1 MSGFQKKK
9 KKKKVVL
16 FLSSPYYSLMLRTTT
31 FLARRPIGIRA
42 ATYATL
48 RTIKEGWEAV
58 IGVEV
63 HAQINTKTK
72 LFSDSPT
79 SFNEPI
85 NTNVSIV
92 DAAYPGVQPRLNEHA
107 VQLAIKTA
115 LALNSDIQTRSTF
128 DRKHYFYPDLPQ
140 GYQITQQREPIARG
154 GRIQLTQLD
163 GLSKDIVV
171 GIHQLQLEQDTGKSI
186 HDMRPG
192 YTLLDL
198 NRAGTGLMEIVT
210 KPDLRSS
217 LEAGLLVKKLQ
228 AILRCVG
235 SSKANM
241 EEGSMRCDINVS
253 VHRLDEP
260 FGIRCELKNLNS
272 VRFLSL
278 AIDAE
283 IERQINIL
291 ESGGSIQPETRGF
304 DASTNTTFKLRGKE
318 SAPDY
323 RYMPEPDL
331 PPLLLNQEYINQI
344 KSNLP
349 ELPDQC
355 RSRIMQSYNMTLTE
369 ANILMNEPGSL
380 EFFEKVCHGRNTKV
394 ALNWT
399 LHELFGQL
407 AGDHLTFEENPISV
421 QQLGSLIDLI
431 HDGTITGPT
440 GKNVLK
446 VMVQSKSNQMPR
458 DIVEEKGWL
467 RIGDA
472 ASLKSLCESIIQ
484 RNPDKAITIQQGDP
498 KMFKWFIGQVM
509 RETKGLADPVALN
522 QILSESLGCKLEDM
536 DAGSTSKKSK
546 KKSKKG
552 GPSH

>member
-1 MSGFQKKK
+1 MFCSARCGDIISIERVSQPPRS
-9 KKKKVVL
+9 
-16 FLSSPYYSLMLRTTT
+16 SSPP
-31 FLARRPIGIRA
+31 FLEFMA
-42 ATYATL
+42 
-48 RTIKEGWEAV
+48 EGWEAV
-58 IGVEV
+58 IGIEV

-79 SFNEPI
+79 SFNEPV
-85 NTNVSIV
+85 NTNISVI
-92 DAAYPGVQPRLNEHA
+92 DAAYPGVQPRLNDHA
-107 VQLAIKTA
+107 VQLAVKTA
-115 LALNSDIQTRSTF
+115 LALNADIQTKSTF

-140 GYQITQQREPIARG
+140 GYQITQQREPVARG
-154 GRIQLTQLD
+154 GQIQLTELD
-163 GLSKDIVV
+163 GLPKDVMV

-192 YTLLDL
+192 QTLLDL

-253 VHRLDEP
+253 VHKLDEP
-260 FGIRCELKNLNS
+260 FGTRCELKNLNS

-283 IERQINIL
+283 IERQIEIL
-291 ESGGSIQPETRGF
+291 ESGGSIQAETRGF
-304 DASTNTTFKLRGKE
+304 DVSTGTTFKLRGKE

-331 PPLLLNQEYINQI
+331 PPLLLKQQYIDEI
-344 KSNLP
+344 KSSLP

-355 RSRIMQSYNMTLTE
+355 RSRIMQSYNMNLTE

-380 EFFEKVCHGRNTKV
+380 QFFEEVCQGRNTKT

-407 AGDHLTFEENPISV
+407 TGEHLTFEENPISV
-421 QQLGSLIDLI
+421 EQLGSLIDLVQ
-431 HDGTITGPT
+431 DGTITG
-440 GKNVLK
+440 
-446 VMVQSKSNQMPR
+446 
-458 DIVEEKGWL
+458 DE
-467 RIGDA
+467 
-472 ASLKSLCESIIQ
+472 ASLKALCESLID
-484 RNPDKAITIQQGDP
+484 RNSAKANTIRQGDP

-509 RETKGLADPVALN
+509 KETKGLADPVALN
-522 QILSESLGCKLEDM
+522 QILSDTLGCRLEDM
-536 DAGSTSKKSK
+536 DAGSASKKSK
-546 KKSKKG
+546 KSKK
-552 GPSH
+552 SSQ

>member
-1 MSGFQKKK
+1 
-9 KKKKVVL
+9 
-16 FLSSPYYSLMLRTTT
+16 MLRSHSRKHFTPWVRIFNKTS
-31 FLARRPIGIRA
+31 F
-42 ATYATL
+42 ATA
-48 RTIKEGWEAV
+48 RTIKDGWQAV
-58 IGVEV
+58 IGIEV

-79 SFNEPI
+79 SFNEPV
-85 NTNVSIV
+85 NTNISVV
-92 DAAYPGVQPRLNEHA
+92 DAAFPGVQPRLNRQA
-107 VQLAIKTA
+107 VLLAVKTG
-115 LALNSDIQTRSTF
+115 LALDSNIQLRSTF

-154 GRIQLTQLD
+154 GKIYLTEMD
-163 GLSKDIVV
+163 GLTKDIAV
-171 GIHQLQLEQDTGKSI
+171 GIHQLQLEQDTGKSM

-210 KPDLRSS
+210 QPDLRSS
-217 LEAGLLVKKLQ
+217 FEAGLLVKKLQ

-253 VHRLDEP
+253 VHRPGEP
-260 FGIRCELKNLNS
+260 FGTRCELKNLNS

-283 IERQINIL
+283 IERQIEIL
-291 ESGGSIQPETRGF
+291 ESGGSIESQTRGF
-304 DASTNTTFKLRGKE
+304 DATTNTTFKLRGKE

-331 PPLLLNQEYINQI
+331 PPLHLDQEFVNEI
-344 KSNLP
+344 KSSLP

-355 RSRIMQSYNMTLTE
+355 RSRIIQSYDMTLND
-369 ANILMNEPGSL
+369 ANVLLNEPGSL
-380 EFFEKVCHGRNTKV
+380 EFFEKVCIGRNSKS

-407 AGDHLTFEENPISV
+407 ASEDITFQHNPISV
-421 QQLGSLIDLI
+421 QQLGSLIDLVN
-431 HDGTITGPT
+431 DGVITGPT
-440 GKNVLK
+440 GKKVLK
-446 VMVQSKSNQMPR
+446 HMVQNQSNKMPK
-458 DIVEEKGWL
+458 DIVEEKGWV
-467 RIGDA
+467 RIGDEN
-472 ASLKSLCESIIQ
+472 SLKALCETLIAKNS
-484 RNPDKAITIQQGDP
+484 DKAKTIQQGDP

-509 RETKGLADPVALN
+509 RETKGSADPMTLN
-522 QILSESLGCKLEDM
+522 QVLSDALGCRLEDVEKSGG
-536 DAGSTSKKSK
+536 AQAKKSKKSK
-546 KKSKKG
+546 K
-552 GPSH
+552 